1 MQRPAEEEAVTPKE
15 LRELADMADH
25 IRAVE
30 VGAGFPD
37 WLQDLLDMA
46 AALRDHADLCEA
58 LDLLARGE
66 CVLRAFLI
74 AGQGPRYQ
82 AHGRGGLTVCDDP
95 IDMETSDTAFA
106 ALLEWWRARKGTR

>member
-30 VGAGFPD
+30 VGAEFPD

-46 AALRDHADLCEA
+46 TALRDHADLCEA
-58 LDLLARGE
+58 LEAWHEAGCPALVVYAVNNG
-66 CVLRAFLI
+66 RAFRDAML
-74 AGQGPRYQ
+74 A
-82 AHGRGGLTVCDDP
+82 
-95 IDMETSDTAFA
+95 
-106 ALLEWWRARKGTR
+106 WWRARKGTR